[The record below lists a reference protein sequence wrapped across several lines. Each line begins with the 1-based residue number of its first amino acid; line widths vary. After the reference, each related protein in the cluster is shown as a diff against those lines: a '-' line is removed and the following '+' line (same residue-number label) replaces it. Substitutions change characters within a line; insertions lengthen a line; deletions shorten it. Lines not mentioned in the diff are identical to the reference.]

1 MVTLLSGVFHLVNDG
16 LEGSGVVEGE
26 VGEHLAVDLDTS
38 LMDEAH
44 ELAVGEIL
52 HAGSGV
58 DTLDPERAEVALLV
72 LAVAV
77 SIGKTFFPGILGY
90 GPYVLTAA
98 EITAGEFQDFLTT
111 CSGSN
116 MVNRSWHCF
125 ERF

>member
-1 MVTLLSGVFHLVNDG
+1 MGAGNVVTLLSGVFHLVNDG

-58 DTLDPERAEVALLV
+58 DTLNPESAEVALLV

-77 SIGKTFFPGILGY
+77 GVGKTLFPGVLGY
-90 GPYVLTAA
+90 GPHIAA
-98 EITAGEFQDFLTT
+98 ATEVSAGEFEDFL
-111 CSGSN
+111 SASS
-116 MVNRSWHCF
+116 RSYVIY
-125 ERF
+125 